1 MIIKNDKY
9 IDELNNVS
17 RDMHK
22 NYNGI
27 YLTDNEVNILK
38 SNGFDVNKYSNVK
51 ELMFDLEEAWE
62 ENENDELDMILSS
75 IAEFNYYHNTNK

>member
-1 MIIKNDKY
+1 MNEKY
-9 IDELNNVS
+9 MNELNNVS

-27 YLTDNEVNILK
+27 YLTDSEVSILK
-38 SNGFDVNKYSNVK
+38 SNGFDINKYSNIK
-51 ELMFDLEEAWE
+51 ELMFDLEEEIE
-62 ENENDELDMILSS
+62 ESDNDELDMILSS

>member
-1 MIIKNDKY
+1 MNEKY
-9 IDELNNVS
+9 MNELNNVS

-27 YLTDNEVNILK
+27 YLTDSEVNILK
-38 SNGFDVNKYSNVK
+38 SNGFDINKYNNIK
-51 ELMFDLEEAWE
+51 ELMFDLEEEIE
-62 ENENDELDMILSS
+62 ESDNDELDMILSS

>member
-1 MIIKNDKY
+1 MNDKY
-9 IDELNNVS
+9 MNELNNVS

-38 SNGFDVNKYSNVK
+38 SNGFDINKYSNIK
-51 ELMFDLEEAWE
+51 ELMFDLEEELE
-62 ENENDELDMILSS
+62 ESDNDELDMVLSS
-75 IAEFNYYHNTNK
+75 IAEFNYYHNTKK

>member
-1 MIIKNDKY
+1 MN
-9 IDELNNVS
+9 ELNNVS

-27 YLTDNEVNILK
+27 YLTDSEVNILK
-38 SNGFDVNKYSNVK
+38 INGFDINKYSNIK
-51 ELMFDLEEAWE
+51 ELMFDLEEEIE
-62 ENENDELDMILSS
+62 ESDNDELDMVLSS

>member
-1 MIIKNDKY
+1 MNDKY
-9 IDELNNVS
+9 MNELNNVS

-27 YLTDNEVNILK
+27 YLTDSEVNILK
-38 SNGFDVNKYSNVK
+38 SNGFDINKYSNIK
-51 ELMFDLEEAWE
+51 ELMFDLEEELE
-62 ENENDELDMILSS
+62 ESDNDELDMILSS

>member
-1 MIIKNDKY
+1 MN
-9 IDELNNVS
+9 ELNNVS

-27 YLTDNEVNILK
+27 YLTDSEVNILK
-38 SNGFDVNKYSNVK
+38 SNGFDINKYSNIK
-51 ELMFDLEEAWE
+51 ELMFDLEEEIE
-62 ENENDELDMILSS
+62 ESDNDELDMILSS

>member
-1 MIIKNDKY
+1 MKEFNVDL
-9 IDELNNVS
+9 DTVS

-27 YLTDNEVNILK
+27 YLTDAQVNTLK
-38 SNGFDVNKYSNVK
+38 NNGIDINKYNSIK
-51 ELMFDLEEAWE
+51 DLMFDLEDIISED
-62 ENENDELDMILSS
+62 ENEELDIILDE

>member
-1 MIIKNDKY
+1 MNDKY
-9 IDELNNVS
+9 MNELNNVS

-27 YLTDNEVNILK
+27 YLTDNEVNVLK
-38 SNGFDVNKYSNVK
+38 SNGFDINKYSNIK
-51 ELMFDLEEAWE
+51 ELMFDLEEELE
-62 ENENDELDMILSS
+62 ESDNDELDMVLSS

>member
-1 MIIKNDKY
+1 MDNWE
-9 IDELNNVS
+9 ELNKVS

-27 YLTDNEVNILK
+27 YLTDNQVNILK
-38 SNGFDVNKYSNVK
+38 NNGFNINKYNSIK
-51 ELMFDLEEAWE
+51 ELMFDLEDALTEDD
-62 ENENDELDMILSS
+62 NEELDIILNE

>member
-1 MIIKNDKY
+1 MNDKY

-27 YLTDNEVNILK
+27 YLTDSEVNILK
-38 SNGFDVNKYSNVK
+38 NNGFDVNKYSNIK
-51 ELMFDLEEAWE
+51 ELMFDLEDALE
-62 ENENDELDMILSS
+62 ESDNDELDMILSS

>member
-1 MIIKNDKY
+1 MNDKY
-9 IDELNNVS
+9 MNELNNVS

-38 SNGFDVNKYSNVK
+38 SNGFDINKYSNIK
-51 ELMFDLEEAWE
+51 ELMFDLEEELE
-62 ENENDELDMILSS
+62 ESDNDELDMVLSS

>member
-1 MIIKNDKY
+1 MNEKY
-9 IDELNNVS
+9 MNELNNVS

-27 YLTDNEVNILK
+27 YLTDSEVNILK
-38 SNGFDVNKYSNVK
+38 INGFDINKYSNIK
-51 ELMFDLEEAWE
+51 ELMFDLEEEIE
-62 ENENDELDMILSS
+62 ESDNDELDMILSS

>member
-1 MIIKNDKY
+1 MKEFS
-9 IDELNNVS
+9 IDLDNVS

-27 YLTDNEVNILK
+27 YLNDAQVNILK
-38 SNGFDVNKYSNVK
+38 NNGIDINKYHSIK
-51 ELMFDLEEAWE
+51 DLMFDLENIIEE
-62 ENENDELDMILSS
+62 DENEELDIILDE

>member
-1 MIIKNDKY
+1 MNDKY
-9 IDELNNVS
+9 MNELNNVS

-38 SNGFDVNKYSNVK
+38 NNGFDVNKYSNVK
-51 ELMFDLEEAWE
+51 ELMFDLEEALE

>member
-1 MIIKNDKY
+1 MNEKY
-9 IDELNNVS
+9 MNELNNVS

-27 YLTDNEVNILK
+27 YLTDSEVNILK
-38 SNGFDVNKYSNVK
+38 SNGFDINKYSNIK
-51 ELMFDLEEAWE
+51 ELMFDLEEEIE
-62 ENENDELDMILSS
+62 ETDNDELDMILSS

>member
-1 MIIKNDKY
+1 MNEKY

-27 YLTDNEVNILK
+27 YLTDSEVNILK

-51 ELMFDLEEAWE
+51 ELMFDLEEALE

>member
-1 MIIKNDKY
+1 MNEKY
-9 IDELNNVS
+9 MNELNNVS

-27 YLTDNEVNILK
+27 YLTDSEVNILK
-38 SNGFDVNKYSNVK
+38 SNGFDINKYSNIK
-51 ELMFDLEEAWE
+51 ELMFDLEEEIE
-62 ENENDELDMILSS
+62 ESDNDELDMILSS

>member
-1 MIIKNDKY
+1 MNEKY
-9 IDELNNVS
+9 MNELNNVS

-27 YLTDNEVNILK
+27 YLTDSEVNILK
-38 SNGFDVNKYSNVK
+38 SNGFDVNKYSNIK
-51 ELMFDLEEAWE
+51 ELMFDLEEAIE
-62 ENENDELDMILSS
+62 ENESDELDMILSS

>member
-1 MIIKNDKY
+1 MNDKY
-9 IDELNNVS
+9 MNELNNVS

-38 SNGFDVNKYSNVK
+38 NNGFDVNKYSNVK
-51 ELMFDLEEAWE
+51 ELMFDLEEALE

-75 IAEFNYYHNTNK
+75 IVEFNYYHNTNK

>member
-1 MIIKNDKY
+1 MNDKY
-9 IDELNNVS
+9 MSELNNVS

-38 SNGFDVNKYSNVK
+38 SNGFDINKYSNIK
-51 ELMFDLEEAWE
+51 ELMFDLEEELE
-62 ENENDELDMILSS
+62 ESDNDELDMVLSS

>member
-1 MIIKNDKY
+1 MNEKY
-9 IDELNNVS
+9 MNELNNVS

-38 SNGFDVNKYSNVK
+38 SNGFDINKYSNIK
-51 ELMFDLEEAWE
+51 ELMFDLEEEIE
-62 ENENDELDMILSS
+62 ESDNDELDMILSS

>member
-1 MIIKNDKY
+1 MNEKY

-27 YLTDNEVNILK
+27 YLTDSEVNILK
-38 SNGFDVNKYSNVK
+38 NNGFDVNKYSNVK
-51 ELMFDLEEAWE
+51 ELMFDLEEALE
-62 ENENDELDMILSS
+62 ENEND
-75 IAEFNYYHNTNK
+75 

>member
-1 MIIKNDKY
+1 MNDKY
-9 IDELNNVS
+9 MNELNNVS

-27 YLTDNEVNILK
+27 YLTDSEVNILK
-38 SNGFDVNKYSNVK
+38 NNGFDVNKYSNVK
-51 ELMFDLEEAWE
+51 ELMFDLEEALE

>member
-1 MIIKNDKY
+1 MKEFN
-9 IDELNNVS
+9 IDLDNVS

-27 YLTDNEVNILK
+27 YLNDAQVNILK
-38 SNGFDVNKYSNVK
+38 NNGIDINKYHSIK
-51 ELMFDLEEAWE
+51 DLMFDLENIIEE
-62 ENENDELDMILSS
+62 DENEELDIILDE

>member
-1 MIIKNDKY
+1 MNEKY

-27 YLTDNEVNILK
+27 YLTDSEVNILK
-38 SNGFDVNKYSNVK
+38 NNGFDVNKYSNVK
-51 ELMFDLEEAWE
+51 ELMFDLEEALE

>member
-1 MIIKNDKY
+1 MNDKY
-9 IDELNNVS
+9 MNELNNVS

-38 SNGFDVNKYSNVK
+38 SNGFDINKYSNIK
-51 ELMFDLEEAWE
+51 ELMFD
-62 ENENDELDMILSS
+62 
-75 IAEFNYYHNTNK
+75 